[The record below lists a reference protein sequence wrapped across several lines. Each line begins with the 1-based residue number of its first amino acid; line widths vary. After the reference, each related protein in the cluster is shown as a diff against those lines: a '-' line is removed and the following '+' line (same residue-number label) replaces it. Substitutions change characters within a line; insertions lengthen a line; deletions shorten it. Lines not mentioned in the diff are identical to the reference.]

1 MEKEKKKILIIDASN
16 FIEFRCVRFLKEKYE
31 VQIVISPA
39 AINNIMA
46 LHKEGLDYFDFIFME
61 PYFPNGKYGYI
72 ETDENV
78 QTGWFLYRDLM
89 RDLKNAKIIIISYF
103 TDRYS
108 YSKSNYPE
116 RKWGENVV
124 GIRRKNGEDDQL
136 LIDMVET
143 YSAKYLHGR
152 TYSFAELPVGKKFIY
167 PDVYQK
173 LLDEAPYDDEA
184 PYEEYYIKIS
194 PEKGRVCM
202 ASGENADARLG
213 QEFEVVPK
221 KPVVF
226 LNIEHP

>member
-1 MEKEKKKILIIDASN
+1 MEKKKILIIDASN
-16 FIEFRCVRFLKEKYE
+16 FIEFRCVRFLKKKHE

-61 PYFPNGKYGYI
+61 PYFPNGKYGYR
-72 ETDENV
+72 ETDDAM

-89 RDLKNAKIIIISYF
+89 RDLKNAKIIILTYPIEQY
-103 TDRYS
+103 D
-108 YSKSNYPE
+108 YSKRNYPE

-124 GIRRKNGEDDQL
+124 GIRRKSGEDDRL

-152 TYSFAELPVGKKFIY
+152 RYSFAELPVGKKFIY
-167 PDVYQK
+167 PEVYQK
-173 LLDEAPYDDEA
+173 LLDDKA

-194 PEKGRVCM
+194 EEKGRVCM
-202 ASGENADARLG
+202 ASGENAAARLG
-213 QEFEVVPK
+213 QEFEMTPEK
-221 KPVVF
+221 MVVF
-226 LNIEHP
+226 LNIEYL